1 MASFVQYHQYINT
14 HMLKSFG
21 EKKMLK
27 DTSGQDVQISQTGK
41 KKSLIM
47 KVTAVVL
54 LIAAIGI
61 FVVPKFNNMFSSDMA
76 ISKERLRFAVVEKGN
91 LQRDIGVQGRIVAA
105 NSPTLYATAP
115 GIVSLF
121 VKAGDAVS
129 ENQKLAEVDSP
140 QLKNQYEQELAT
152 LEQLELAVG
161 RQRIE
166 MKTTQLNN
174 QQTIE
179 MSAVNLEAA
188 KVNKDR
194 AVTSIKDSLISKK
207 EYEEKVAEFKRASL
221 SHEHAKQSFDL
232 QKESMEFELKTRQ
245 SQLNRQQF
253 VVNDLQRQVN
263 ELTLFAP
270 TDGIIGSVNIR
281 EKDSV
286 ASNTSLITVIDL
298 SAFEVEVN
306 IPESFADDLG
316 VGLASE
322 ISFNGEKHDGQ
333 LVAISPEV
341 TNGQVVGRLRFN
353 AETVA
358 SLRQNQRVSARIL
371 IESKE
376 NILKVRR
383 GAFVESGG
391 GRIIYRVNDSNAT
404 RQKVTLGARSI
415 GEIEVVSGL
424 KAGDEIVISSIDVFN
439 NREQIYL
446 TN

>member
-1 MASFVQYHQYINT
+1 
-14 HMLKSFG
+14 
-21 EKKMLK
+21 MLK

-41 KKSLIM
+41 KKSLMM
-47 KVTAVVL
+47 KVTVVVL

-61 FVVPKFNNMFSSDMA
+61 IVVPKFNNMFSSDMA

>member
-1 MASFVQYHQYINT
+1 
-14 HMLKSFG
+14 
-21 EKKMLK
+21 MLK
-27 DTSGQDVQISQTGK
+27 DTSGQDVQIAQKGR
-41 KKSLIM
+41 KKSLMI
-47 KVTAVVL
+47 KGGLVL
-54 LIAAIGI
+54 LALATIG
-61 FVVPKFNNMFSSDMA
+61 FYVAPKFNNMFSSDMA

-121 VKAGDAVS
+121 AKAGDTVS
-129 ENQKLAEVDSP
+129 KGQKLAEVDSP
-140 QLKNQYEQELAT
+140 QLRNRYEQELAT
-152 LEQLELAVG
+152 LEQLDLAVG
-161 RQRIE
+161 RHRIE
-166 MKTTQLNN
+166 IKTTHLNN

-179 MSAVNLEAA
+179 MSGVNLESA

-221 SHEHAKQSFDL
+221 SYQHAKQSSDL

-253 VVNDLQRQVN
+253 VVNDLKRQVE

-322 ISFNGEKHDGQ
+322 ISFNGEKHGGQ

-353 AETVA
+353 AKTVA

-391 GRIIYRVNDSNAT
+391 GRIIYRVNDSNAV
-404 RQKVTLGARSI
+404 RQKITLGARSI

>member
-1 MASFVQYHQYINT
+1 
-14 HMLKSFG
+14 MLP
-21 EKKMLK
+21 
-27 DTSGQDVQISQTGK
+27 DTSGQDVQIS
-41 KKSLIM
+41 KSANKNSLLI
-47 KVTAVVL
+47 KVGVAVVL
-54 LIAAIGI
+54 SVAVI
-61 FVVPKFNNMFSSDMA
+61 FYVVPKFNSMFSSDLTIA
-76 ISKERLRFAVVEKGN
+76 KERLRFSTVERGD
-91 LQRDIGVQGRIVAA
+91 LQRDIGVQGKVVAA

-121 VKAGDAVS
+121 IKAGDTVHKG
-129 ENQKLAEVDSP
+129 QILAEVESP
-140 QLKNQYEQELAT
+140 QLKNRFEQELAT

-161 RQRIE
+161 RHRIE
-166 MKTTQLNN
+166 MKSSSLNN

-179 MSAVNLEAA
+179 MSGVNHEAA
-188 KVNKDR
+188 QVNKDR
-194 AVTSIKDSLISKK
+194 AVTSIKEALISQK
-207 EYEEKVAEFKRASL
+207 EYEEKIAAFKRASL
-221 SHEHAKQSFDL
+221 AHQHAKQNFDL
-232 QKESMEFELKTRQ
+232 QKESMEFELRSKI
-245 SQLNRQQF
+245 SQFERQQF
-253 VVNDLQRQVN
+253 VVNDLKRQVS
-263 ELTLFAP
+263 ELTLMAP

-286 ASNTSLITVIDL
+286 PANTSLITVIDL

-322 ISFNGEKHDGQ
+322 ISFNGETHQGKI
-333 LVAISPEV
+333 VAISPEV

-353 AETVA
+353 DAVVA
-358 SLRQNQRVSARIL
+358 NLRQNQRVSARIL

-391 GRIIYRVNDSNAT
+391 GRIIYVVTNNNAV

-424 KAGDEIVISSIDVFN
+424 KVGDKIVISSIDVFN
-439 NREQIYL
+439 NHEQIYL

>member
-1 MASFVQYHQYINT
+1 
-14 HMLKSFG
+14 
-21 EKKMLK
+21 MLK

-41 KKSLIM
+41 KKSLMI
-47 KVTAVVL
+47 KVAAVVL
-54 LIAAIGI
+54 VIAVIGI
-61 FVVPKFNNMFSSDMA
+61 YAGPKFNNMFSSDMA

-121 VKAGDAVS
+121 VKAGDTVS
-129 ENQKLAEVDSP
+129 KNQKLAEVDSP
-140 QLKNQYEQELAT
+140 QLKNQYEQELAM

-322 ISFNGEKHDGQ
+322 ISFNGETHDGQ

-391 GRIIYRVNDSNAT
+391 GRIIYQVNGSNAT

>member
-1 MASFVQYHQYINT
+1 
-14 HMLKSFG
+14 
-21 EKKMLK
+21 MLK
-27 DTSGQDVQISQTGK
+27 DTSGQDVQITQTDR
-41 KKSLIM
+41 KKSLMI
-47 KVTAVVL
+47 KVGLVL
-54 LIAAIGI
+54 LALAAIS
-61 FVVPKFNNMFSSDMA
+61 FYVAPKFSNMFSSDMA

-121 VKAGDAVS
+121 VKAGDTVS
-129 ENQKLAEVDSP
+129 NGQKLAEVDSP
-140 QLKNQYEQELAT
+140 QLKNRYEQELAT
-152 LEQLELAVG
+152 LEQLDLAVG
-161 RQRIE
+161 RHRIE
-166 MKTTQLNN
+166 IKTTHLNN

-179 MSAVNLEAA
+179 MSGVNLDAA

-207 EYEEKVAEFKRASL
+207 EYEEKVAEFKRANL
-221 SHEHAKQSFDL
+221 SHQHAKQSFSL

-253 VVNDLQRQVN
+253 VVNDLKRQVE
-263 ELTLFAP
+263 ELILFAP

-286 ASNTSLITVIDL
+286 ASNASLITVIDL

-353 AETVA
+353 GKTVA

-391 GRIIYRVNDSNAT
+391 GRIIYRVNDSNAV

>member
-1 MASFVQYHQYINT
+1 
-14 HMLKSFG
+14 
-21 EKKMLK
+21 MLK

-41 KKSLIM
+41 KKSLMM
-47 KVTAVVL
+47 KVTVVVL

-61 FVVPKFNNMFSSDMA
+61 IVVPKFNNMFSSDMA

-129 ENQKLAEVDSP
+129 ESQKLAEVDSP

>member
-1 MASFVQYHQYINT
+1 
-14 HMLKSFG
+14 
-21 EKKMLK
+21 MLK
-27 DTSGQDVQISQTGK
+27 DTSGQDVQISQAGR
-41 KKSLIM
+41 KKSLFI
-47 KVTAVVL
+47 KVGLVCVG
-54 LIAAIGI
+54 IAAMGLYAA
-61 FVVPKFNNMFSSDMA
+61 PKFTSMFSSDMT
-76 ISKERLRFAVVEKGN
+76 ISKERLRFATVERGD

-115 GIVSLF
+115 GIVSLY
-121 VKAGDAVS
+121 VKAGDSVTK
-129 ENQKLAEVDSP
+129 NQKLAEVDSP

-152 LEQLELAVG
+152 LEQLTLAVG

-166 MKTTQLNN
+166 IKTTRLNN

-179 MSAVNLEAA
+179 MSGVNLEAA
-188 KVNKDR
+188 DVNKDR
-194 AVTSIKDSLISKK
+194 AETSIKSALISKK

-221 SHEHAKQSFDL
+221 SHQHAKQNFEL
-232 QKESMEFELKTRQ
+232 QNESMEFELKTRQ

-253 VVNDLQRQVN
+253 VVNDLKRQVD
-263 ELTLFAP
+263 ELVLFAP

-316 VGLASE
+316 VGLAAE
-322 ISFNGEKHDGQ
+322 ISFNGGDHEGH

-341 TNGQVVGRLRFN
+341 TNGQVIGRLRFD
-353 AETVA
+353 AETIA

-376 NILKVRR
+376 SVLKVRR

-391 GRIIYRVNDSNAT
+391 GRIIYKVNDNNAI
-404 RQKVTLGARSI
+404 RQKVALGARSI
-415 GEIEVVSGL
+415 GEIEIVSGL
-424 KAGDEIVISSIDVFN
+424 ELGDEIIISSIDVFN

>member
-1 MASFVQYHQYINT
+1 VNNSAQEADMFR
-14 HMLKSFG
+14 
-21 EKKMLK
+21 
-27 DTSGQDVQISQTGK
+27 DTSGQDVQIEQSGI
-41 KKSLIM
+41 KKSLVI
-47 KVTAVVL
+47 KG
-54 LIAAIGI
+54 LIALALIVAFII
-61 FVVPKFNNMFSSDMA
+61 FILPKFNSMFSSDLTV
-76 ISKERLRFAVVEKGN
+76 SKERLRFATVQQGN
-91 LQRDIGVQGRIVAA
+91 LQRDIGVQGKVVAA

-121 VKAGDAVS
+121 IKAGDQVT
-129 ENQKLAEVDSP
+129 QGQILAEVNSP
-140 QLKNQYEQELAT
+140 QLKNRYEQELAT

-161 RQRIE
+161 RHKIE
-166 MKTTQLNN
+166 IKSTQLNT
-174 QQTIE
+174 QQVIE

-188 KVNKDR
+188 LVNKDR
-194 AVTSIKDSLISKK
+194 ADTSIKSSLISKK
-207 EYEEKVAEFKRASL
+207 EHEEKLAEFKRASL
-221 SHEHAKQSFDL
+221 SHQHAMQNFAL
-232 QKESMEFELKTRQ
+232 QKESMEFELKSKK
-245 SQLNRQQF
+245 SQLGRQQF
-253 VVNDLQRQVN
+253 VVDDLKRQVS
-263 ELTLFAP
+263 ELVLMAP

-286 ASNTSLITVIDL
+286 PANTSLITVIDL

-322 ISFNGEKHDGQ
+322 ISFNGETHQGQ
-333 LVAISPEV
+333 IVAISPEV

-353 AETVA
+353 DDVVA
-358 SLRQNQRVSARIL
+358 NLRQNQRVSARIL

-376 NILKVRR
+376 NILKIRR

-391 GRIIYRVNDSNAT
+391 GRIVYIVNNDNAT
-404 RQKVTLGARSI
+404 RKKVTLGARSI

-424 KAGDEIVISSIDVFN
+424 NAGDQIVISSIDIFN

>member
-1 MASFVQYHQYINT
+1 
-14 HMLKSFG
+14 MLR
-21 EKKMLK
+21 
-27 DTSGQDVQISQTGK
+27 DTSAQDIQIEQNGI
-41 KKSLIM
+41 KKSLVI
-47 KVTAVVL
+47 KAVIAIAVITAFV
-54 LIAAIGI
+54 I
-61 FVVPKFNNMFSSDMA
+61 FVLPKFTSMFSSDLT
-76 ISKERLRFAVVEKGN
+76 ISKERLRFATVVKGN
-91 LQRDIGVQGRIVAA
+91 LQRDIGVQGQIVAA
-105 NSPTLYATAP
+105 NSPTLYAKAP

-121 VKAGDAVS
+121 IKAGDTVKFG
-129 ENQKLAEVDSP
+129 QKLAEIDSP
-140 QLKNQYEQELAT
+140 QLKNRYEQELAT

-161 RQRIE
+161 RHKIE
-166 MKTTQLNN
+166 IKTTQLNT

-188 KVNKDR
+188 DVNKKR
-194 AVTSIKDSLISKK
+194 AETSIENSLISKK
-207 EYEEKVAEFKRASL
+207 EYEEKIAEFKRASL
-221 SHEHAKQSFDL
+221 AHRHAKQNFDL
-232 QKESMEFELKTRQ
+232 QKESMQFELKSKQ
-245 SQLNRQQF
+245 SQLGRQQF
-253 VVNDLQRQVN
+253 VVDDLDRQVG
-263 ELTLFAP
+263 ELTLLAP

-286 ASNTSLITVIDL
+286 PSNTSLITVIDL

-322 ISFNGEKHDGQ
+322 ITFNGETHQGQ
-333 LVAISPEV
+333 IIAISPEV

-353 AETVA
+353 EEIVA
-358 SLRQNQRVSARIL
+358 NLRQNQRVSARIL

-391 GRIIYRVNDSNAT
+391 GRIIYIVNNDNAI

-415 GEIEVVSGL
+415 GEVEILSGL
-424 KAGDEIVISSIDVFN
+424 KAGDKIVVSSIDVFN
-439 NREQIYL
+439 NRNQIYL